1 MSLALY
7 HPSQI
12 VSVVGVLAGV
22 QGAEMTQPFWTE
34 LALQLQYSQI
44 PIALHPV
51 LEKPHLAA
59 IHPKPLADKSLR
71 EKWLSLLGDQRDRT
85 LS

>member
-7 HPSQI
+7 HPFQI

-34 LALQLQYSQI
+34 MAIKYS
-44 PIALHPV
+44 
-51 LEKPHLAA
+51 
-59 IHPKPLADKSLR
+59 IHRFP
-71 EKWLSLLGDQRDRT
+71 
-85 LS
+85 